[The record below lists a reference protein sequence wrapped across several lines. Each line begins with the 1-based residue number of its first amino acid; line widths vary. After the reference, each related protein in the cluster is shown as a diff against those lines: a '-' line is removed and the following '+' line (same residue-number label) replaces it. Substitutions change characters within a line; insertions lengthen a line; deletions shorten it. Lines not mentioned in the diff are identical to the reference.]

1 MSISRFNSE
10 GYHDPVVY
18 QYQFLVR
25 VELHC
30 EVVIPDDRSDSQKN

>member
-1 MSISRFNSE
+1 MSVSRFNSE
-10 GYHDPVVY
+10 GYPDPVVY
-18 QYQFLVR
+18 QYQFSVR